1 MSSFN
6 DAEDMNTIP
15 DPRQASPA
23 NDPGSPSPSQH
34 PDLSNEV
41 ATLST
46 KLINAMNHQTTLDDA
61 LSATRQELET
71 TRARVAELEKEAEE
85 HADLVARGFLV
96 RQTAFN
102 AERDQL
108 RKQATEEARLRL
120 VAEKEKKEMEQ
131 ELENLTTELFE
142 EANSVGAAGLRSAAG
157 H

>member
-23 NDPGSPSPSQH
+23 IDDGSPSPAQH

-41 ATLST
+41 ATLSN

-61 LSATRQELET
+61 LSAARQELES
-71 TRARVAELEKEAEE
+71 TRARVAELEKDAEE

-102 AERDQL
+102 AERDEL
-108 RKQATEEARLRL
+108 RKKAGAEARLR
-120 VAEKEKKEMEQ
+120 VIAEKEKKEMEQ

-142 EANSVGAAGLRSAAG
+142 EANSVSAAK
-157 H
+157 